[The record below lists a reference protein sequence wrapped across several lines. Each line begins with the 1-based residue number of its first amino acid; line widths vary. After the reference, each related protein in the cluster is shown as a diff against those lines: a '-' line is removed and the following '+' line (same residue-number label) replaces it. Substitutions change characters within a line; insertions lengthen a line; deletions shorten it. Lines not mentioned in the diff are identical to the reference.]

1 MNEEEINDLLKS
13 IYAGSISILNL
24 PTELYSATYLELIS
38 GVLDDVGTFSI
49 EEPAF
54 ELVTALA
61 ENINIFSG
69 VKTYQ
74 NIWDTQKLIF
84 DSEGFKRPFSEFLK
98 DARSVYDVYN
108 VNWLKA
114 EFETAITSSRQAAQW
129 LDIEANKDTLPYL
142 MYQTVGDARVRPD
155 HQVLDGITRRVDDPI
170 WNDIYPP
177 NGWLCRCIV
186 VQVDEGIETKL
197 TTKKEKELIDGIPPL
212 FQMNS
217 GKDKFIFKESEHPY
231 FSGKGMPPKVNK
243 VFEIGKKD
251 NFGLETPTVKKLI
264 S

>member
-74 NIWDTQKLIF
+74 NIWDTQKLIQ
-84 DSEGFKRPFSEFLK
+84 S
-98 DARSVYDVYN
+98 RSVRVQ
-108 VNWLKA
+108 
-114 EFETAITSSRQAAQW
+114 AIRS
-129 LDIEANKDTLPYL
+129 
-142 MYQTVGDARVRPD
+142 
-155 HQVLDGITRRVDDPI
+155 
-170 WNDIYPP
+170 
-177 NGWLCRCIV
+177 
-186 VQVDEGIETKL
+186 
-197 TTKKEKELIDGIPPL
+197 
-212 FQMNS
+212 
-217 GKDKFIFKESEHPY
+217 
-231 FSGKGMPPKVNK
+231 
-243 VFEIGKKD
+243 
-251 NFGLETPTVKKLI
+251 
-264 S
+264 